1 VIVCFPGPEP
11 PTLMNAMPP
20 SPFVSPNAVDLEAR
34 FATVETAARIGYWRQ
49 KTGETRQTWSPGLFA
64 LFGFEPGSV
73 ETTSAWLLDRIHPDD
88 RSKVMESIVRAIEN
102 KSPFHYRTRGLS
114 PNGAIRHFDT
124 YGHVQF
130 DDAGNV
136 AELLGVVQD
145 VSDVVA
151 AQEAVRASEESYRL
165 LAEESSDI
173 IARHGSSGHFLFVS
187 PAVRHVLGYDPEAYV
202 GIGPW
207 ERTHPDDLEG
217 AQSALNLAKRTG
229 EAVTYTFRAKHALG
243 HWVWM
248 ESTTR
253 YIFEGPA
260 RTIKG
265 AISVSRDISER
276 KKVEDEL
283 LRQREQAE
291 AASQTKT
298 RFLAN
303 MSHELR
309 TPLNAIIG
317 FSDILNK
324 ELFGPLGSERYL
336 DYAQLI
342 NESGALLL
350 DLIND
355 LLDMSKIEAGKF
367 ELNYEDTA
375 AAELTAACVRI
386 VSRRAEEKGLIINV
400 EREPDRFMFQAD
412 QRAMKQIVLNLLTNA
427 VKFTTKGSVDLRV
440 ARDGD
445 WVRIVVRDS
454 GIGIPA
460 HVLPKL
466 GTPFE
471 QANTEASRQQSG
483 SGLGLALV
491 KSLTQLHGG
500 SMAID
505 SVEGEGTTVTVVIPA
520 NKPNAPAKAA

>member
-1 VIVCFPGPEP
+1 
-11 PTLMNAMPP
+11 MNAMPP
-20 SPFVSPNAVDLEAR
+20 LPALSPDAAELEAR

-49 KTGETRQTWSPGLFA
+49 KAGEARQSWSPGLYA

-73 ETTSAWLLDRIHPDD
+73 ESTAAWLIDRIHPDD
-88 RSKVMESIVRAIEN
+88 RQKVVDAIAKAIETKN
-102 KSPFHYRTRGLS
+102 PFYYRTRGLS

-130 DDAGNV
+130 DANGGV

-145 VSDVVA
+145 VSEVVA
-151 AQEAVRASEESYRL
+151 AQDAVKASEENYRF

-173 IARHGSSGHFLFVS
+173 ITRHASSGHFLFVS
-187 PAVRHVLGYDPEAYV
+187 PAVSRVLGIDPDAYM
-202 GIGPW
+202 GSSPW
-207 ERTHPDDLEG
+207 ERTHPDDLEPVH
-217 AQSALNLAKRTG
+217 QALNLAKRTG
-229 EAVTYTFRAKHALG
+229 EAVTYSFRAKHAKG

-260 RTIKG
+260 RTVKG
-265 AISVSRDISER
+265 AISVSRDIAER
-276 KKVEDEL
+276 KRVEEEL

-291 AASQTKT
+291 MASQTKT

-355 LLDMSKIEAGKF
+355 LLDMSKIESGKF
-367 ELNYEDTA
+367 ELRYEDTA
-375 AAELTAACVRI
+375 AAELASACVRI
-386 VSRRAEEKGLIINV
+386 VSRRAEEKGLSINV
-400 EREPDRFMFQAD
+400 TLEPERFLFQAD

-427 VKFTTKGSVDLRV
+427 VKFTSKGEVGLSMSL
-440 ARDGD
+440 DGD
-445 WVRIVVRDS
+445 RVKIVVSDT

-460 HVLPKL
+460 HILPKL
-466 GTPFE
+466 GQPFE

-491 KSLTQLHGG
+491 KSLAQLHGG
-500 SMAID
+500 SMTLE
-505 SVEGEGTTVTVVIPA
+505 SVEGEGTTVTVTLPA
-520 NKPNAPAKAA
+520 TQAAAASMAA

>member
-1 VIVCFPGPEP
+1 
-11 PTLMNAMPP
+11 MDA
-20 SPFVSPNAVDLEAR
+20 
-34 FATVETAARIGYWRQ
+34 IG
-49 KTGETRQTWSPGLFA
+49 KAIQT
-64 LFGFEPGSV
+64 
-73 ETTSAWLLDRIHPDD
+73 
-88 RSKVMESIVRAIEN
+88 

-130 DDAGNV
+130 DASGRV
-136 AELLGVVQD
+136 TEVLGVVQD
-145 VSDVVA
+145 VSEIVA
-151 AQEAVRASEESYRL
+151 AQEAVRASEENYRF

-173 IARHGSSGHFLFVS
+173 ITRHGSSGHFLFVS
-187 PAVRHVLGYDPEAYV
+187 PAVKRVLGYDSDCYM
-202 GIGPW
+202 GTSPW
-207 ERTHPDDLEG
+207 ERTHPDDLESV
-217 AQSALNLAKRTG
+217 QQALNLAKRTG
-229 EAVTYTFRAKHALG
+229 EAVTYPFRARHVLG

-248 ESTTR
+248 EATTR
-253 YIFEGPA
+253 YIMEGPA
-260 RTIKG
+260 RMIKG
-265 AISVSRDISER
+265 AISVSRDITER

-283 LRQREQAE
+283 NRQREQAE

-367 ELNYEDTA
+367 ELKYEDTA
-375 AAELTAACVRI
+375 ACELSNACVRI
-386 VSRRAEEKGLIINV
+386 VSRRAEEKGLTINV
-400 EREPDRFMFQAD
+400 EREPDRFLFQAD

-427 VKFTTKGSVDLRV
+427 VKFTSKGQVNLRIALENDLV
-440 ARDGD
+440 K
-445 WVRIVVRDS
+445 IVVRDT

-460 HVLPKL
+460 HILPRL
-466 GTPFE
+466 GQPFE
-471 QANTEASRQQSG
+471 QANTEASRHQSG

-491 KSLTQLHGG
+491 KSLAALHGG
-500 SMAID
+500 DMTIE
-505 SVEGEGTTVTVVIPA
+505 SVEGEGTTVSVAVPA
-520 NKPNAPAKAA
+520 SKPSSAVQAA

>member
-1 VIVCFPGPEP
+1 
-11 PTLMNAMPP
+11 MNACTPIAQETP
-20 SPFVSPNAVDLEAR
+20 SALELEAR

-49 KTGETRQTWSPGLFA
+49 KTGETHQIWSPGLYA
-64 LFGFEPGSV
+64 LFGFEPGSI
-73 ETTSAWLLDRIHPDD
+73 ETTGEWLMDRIHPDD
-88 RSKVMESIVRAIEN
+88 RQKVMNAIVRAIDT
-102 KSPFHYRTRGLS
+102 KTPFYYRTRGLS

-130 DDAGNV
+130 DEAGDV

-145 VSDVVA
+145 VTEVVS
-151 AQEAVRASEESYRL
+151 AQEAVRASEENYRFI
-165 LAEESSDI
+165 AEESSDI
-173 IARHGSSGHFLFVS
+173 ITRHASTGHFLFVS
-187 PAVRHVLGYDPEAYV
+187 PAVKRVLGVEPDVYRGAS
-202 GIGPW
+202 PW
-207 ERTHPDDLEG
+207 ERTHPDDLER
-217 AQSALNLAKRTG
+217 AHEALNHGKRTG
-229 EAVTYTFRAKHALG
+229 EPVTYSFRAKHALG

-253 YIFEGPA
+253 YIFEGAA
-260 RTIKG
+260 RLIKG
-265 AISVSRDISER
+265 AISVSRDITER
-276 KKVEDEL
+276 KKVEEEL

-375 AAELTAACVRI
+375 ACELTNACVRI
-386 VSRRAEEKGLIINV
+386 VSRRAEEKGLVINV
-400 EREPDRFMFQAD
+400 EREPDRFLFQAD

-427 VKFTTKGSVDLRV
+427 VKFTTKGEVNLRISLEDDRV
-440 ARDGD
+440 K
-445 WVRIVVRDS
+445 IVVRDT

-460 HVLPKL
+460 HILPRL
-466 GTPFE
+466 GQPFE
-471 QANTEASRQQSG
+471 QANTDASRQQNG

-491 KSLTQLHGG
+491 KSLAALHGG
-500 SMAID
+500 TTTIG
-505 SVEGEGTTVTVVIPA
+505 SVEGEGTTVTVIVPA
-520 NKPNAPAKAA
+520 AKPHFSADAA

>member
-1 VIVCFPGPEP
+1 
-11 PTLMNAMPP
+11 MNAQQILPHFPP
-20 SPFVSPNAVDLEAR
+20 DAAELEAR

-49 KTGETRQTWSPGLFA
+49 KTDDPNQTWSPGLYA

-73 ETTSAWLLDRIHPDD
+73 ETTGAWLMDRIHPDD
-88 RSKVMESIVRAIEN
+88 RAQVTNAIAKAIET
-102 KSPFHYRTRGLS
+102 KTPFHYRTRGLS
-114 PNGAIRHFDT
+114 PNGAVRHFDT

-130 DDAGNV
+130 DDAGQV
-136 AELLGVVQD
+136 AEVLGVVQD
-145 VSDVVA
+145 VSEMVA
-151 AQEAVRASEESYRL
+151 AQEAMRASEENYRF

-173 IARHGSSGHFLFVS
+173 ITRHASSGHYLFVS
-187 PAVRHVLGYDPEAYV
+187 PAVKRVLGHDPDGYM
-202 GIGPW
+202 GTSPW
-207 ERTHPDDLEG
+207 ERTHPDDLE
-217 AQSALNLAKRTG
+217 AVYEALNLGKRTG
-229 EAVTYTFRAKHALG
+229 EPVTYCFRAKHAEG

-248 ESTTR
+248 EATTR

-260 RTIKG
+260 RMIKG
-265 AISVSRDISER
+265 AISVSRDITER
-276 KKVEDEL
+276 KKVEAEL

-367 ELNYEDTA
+367 ELKYEDTA
-375 AAELTAACVRI
+375 ACELTSACARI
-386 VSRRAEEKGLIINV
+386 VSRRAEEKGLTIDI
-400 EREPDRFMFQAD
+400 EREPDKFLFQAD

-427 VKFTTKGSVDLRV
+427 VKFTSKGGVKLRISLEDSQV
-440 ARDGD
+440 K
-445 WVRIVVRDS
+445 IVVRDS

-460 HVLPKL
+460 HILPRL
-466 GTPFE
+466 GQPFE

-491 KSLTQLHGG
+491 KSLAALHGG
-500 SMAID
+500 SMRID
-505 SVEGEGTTVTVVIPA
+505 SVEGEGTTVTVIVPA
-520 NKPNAPAKAA
+520 AQSAATMQAA

>member
-1 VIVCFPGPEP
+1 MI
-11 PTLMNAMPP
+11 AMPP
-20 SPFVSPNAVDLEAR
+20 SPLQPLNASELEAR

-49 KTGETRQTWSPGLFA
+49 KTGDRLQSWSPGLYA
-64 LFGFEPGSV
+64 LFGYEPGSV
-73 ETTSAWLLDRIHPDD
+73 EPTGDWLLDRIHPDD
-88 RSKVMESIVRAIEN
+88 RQTVFDAITRAIET
-102 KSPFHYRTRGLS
+102 KTPFHYRTRGLS
-114 PNGAIRHFDT
+114 PNGAVRHFDT
-124 YGHVQF
+124 YGHVLF
-130 DDAGNV
+130 DEHGAV
-136 AELLGVVQD
+136 AEMLGVVQD
-145 VSDVVA
+145 VSEVVS
-151 AQEAVRASEESYRL
+151 AQDAVRASEESYRF

-173 IARHGSSGHFLFVS
+173 IARHASSGHYLFVS
-187 PAVRHVLGYDPEAYV
+187 PAVKRVLGVDPAAYM
-202 GIGPW
+202 GTSPW
-207 ERTHPDDLEG
+207 QRTHPDDIEVVN
-217 AQSALNLAKRTG
+217 QALNLAKRTG
-229 EAVTYTFRAKHALG
+229 ESVTYSFRAKHGQG

-253 YIFEGPA
+253 YIFDGPA

-291 AASQTKT
+291 LASQTKT

-375 AAELTAACVRI
+375 ACELSNTCVRI
-386 VSRRAEEKGLIINV
+386 VSRRAEEKGLVINV
-400 EREPDRFMFQAD
+400 AREPDRFMFQAD
-412 QRAMKQIVLNLLTNA
+412 QRAIKQIVLNLLTNA
-427 VKFTTKGSVDLRV
+427 VKFTSKGEVNLRL
-440 ARDGD
+440 AQDGD
-445 WVRIVVRDS
+445 QVRIVVQDT

-460 HVLPKL
+460 HILPRL
-466 GTPFE
+466 GQPFE
-471 QANTEASRQQSG
+471 QANTDASRQQNG

-491 KSLTQLHGG
+491 KSLAELHGG

-505 SVEGEGTTVTVVIPA
+505 SVEGQGTTVTVVIPA
-520 NKPNAPAKAA
+520 AQPRAESRAA

>member
-1 VIVCFPGPEP
+1 
-11 PTLMNAMPP
+11 
-20 SPFVSPNAVDLEAR
+20 VSDSIAKAI
-34 FATVETAARIGYWRQ
+34 ATKTA
-49 KTGETRQTWSPGLFA
+49 
-64 LFGFEPGSV
+64 
-73 ETTSAWLLDRIHPDD
+73 
-88 RSKVMESIVRAIEN
+88 
-102 KSPFHYRTRGLS
+102 FHYRTRGLS

-130 DDAGNV
+130 DGSGAV
-136 AELLGVVQD
+136 AEVMGAVQD

-151 AQEAVRASEESYRL
+151 AQEAVRASEENYRF

-173 IARHGSSGHFLFVS
+173 ISRHASSGHFLFVS
-187 PAVRHVLGYDPEAYV
+187 PAVKRVLGYDASAYM
-202 GIGPW
+202 GGSPW
-207 ERTHPDDLEG
+207 DRTHPDDLERV
-217 AQSALNLAKRTG
+217 QLALNYAKRTG
-229 EAVTYTFRAKHALG
+229 EASTYSFRARHADG

-260 RTIKG
+260 RLIKG
-265 AISVSRDISER
+265 AISVSRDITER
-276 KKVEDEL
+276 KKVEEEL

-291 AASQTKT
+291 LASQTKT

-367 ELNYEDTA
+367 ELKYEDIA
-375 AAELTAACVRI
+375 ACELSNACVRI
-386 VSRRAEEKGLIINV
+386 VSRRAEEKGLAIEI
-400 EREPDRFMFQAD
+400 EREPDRFLFQAD

-427 VKFTTKGSVDLRV
+427 VKFTSKGEVNLRV
-440 ARDGD
+440 ALEGD
-445 WVRIVVRDS
+445 QVRIVVRDT

-466 GTPFE
+466 GQPFE
-471 QANTEASRQQSG
+471 QANTDASRQQSG

-491 KSLTQLHGG
+491 KSLAALHGG
-500 SMAID
+500 TMIIE
-505 SVEGEGTTVTVVIPA
+505 SVEGEGTTVTVVLPA
-520 NKPNAPAKAA
+520 RKPDAAAAA